1 MRQAEQVRYLVLA
14 AQREGNRRLAADLLP
29 LDLTPAQAE
38 ILRILGDHTGL
49 TVDGVGEM
57 LVCDSGINP
66 SRLVDRLVRAGLV
79 ERTNDADDRRR
90 VRLALTTEG
99 LRVEGEVRLIEDA
112 MYSEIDTLP
121 GVAQLVGTLTSLVAG
136 QPAGEALKRRI
147 G

>member
-14 AQREGNRRLAADLLP
+14 AQREGNRRLAAELLP
-29 LDLTPAQAE
+29 LELTPAQAE

-49 TVDGVGEM
+49 TVNGVGEM

-79 ERTNDADDRRR
+79 GRTADASDRRR
-90 VRLALTTEG
+90 VRLALTAEG

>member
-14 AQREGNRRLAADLLP
+14 AQREGNRRLAAELLP
-29 LDLTPAQAE
+29 LELTPAQAE

-49 TVDGVGEM
+49 TVNGVGEM

-79 ERTNDADDRRR
+79 ERTSDADDRRR

-121 GVAQLVGTLTSLVAG
+121 GVAQLVGTLASLVAG

>member
-1 MRQAEQVRYLVLA
+1 VRQAEQIRYLVLA
-14 AQREGNRRLAADLLP
+14 VQRAGNRRLAAELLP
-29 LDLTPAQAE
+29 LELTPAQAE

-49 TVDGVGEM
+49 TVNGVGEM

-79 ERTNDADDRRR
+79 ERTSDADDRRR